1 MGYHLNGRRNP
12 QKQNQEKENRL
23 NHVLECKVPEQQI
36 KSTPLSSDRKR
47 VSSLKQKKK
56 KRKGVTTKHSEKMLW
71 EKAQPELQD
80 ASSSG
85 WKHVLPTN
93 LSNPKADE
101 LENFCAFVNA
111 LERGIT

>member
-1 MGYHLNGRRNP
+1 M
-12 QKQNQEKENRL
+12 
-23 NHVLECKVPEQQI
+23 NHVLESKVPEPQI

-56 KRKGVTTKHSEKMLW
+56 KRKGVTTEHLEKMLW
-71 EKAQPELQD
+71 EKAQPELQE

-85 WKHVLPTN
+85 WEHVLPMN

-101 LENFCAFVNA
+101 LEKFSAFVNA